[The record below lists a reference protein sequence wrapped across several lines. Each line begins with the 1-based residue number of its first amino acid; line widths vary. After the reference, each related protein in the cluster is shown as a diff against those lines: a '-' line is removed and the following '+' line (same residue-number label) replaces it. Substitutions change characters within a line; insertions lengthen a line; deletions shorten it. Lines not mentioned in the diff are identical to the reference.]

1 LDEIKLQQIAEALE
15 GLTYAE
21 WSRIR
26 VSVEKKYSPDMGKVQ
41 LADTEGLVR
50 LMKLEF

>member
-1 LDEIKLQQIAEALE
+1 MDELKLQQIADALE
-15 GLTYAE
+15 GLTYSE
-21 WSRIR
+21 WSRVR
-26 VSVEKKYSPDMGKVQ
+26 MAVEKKYSPDMGKVQ